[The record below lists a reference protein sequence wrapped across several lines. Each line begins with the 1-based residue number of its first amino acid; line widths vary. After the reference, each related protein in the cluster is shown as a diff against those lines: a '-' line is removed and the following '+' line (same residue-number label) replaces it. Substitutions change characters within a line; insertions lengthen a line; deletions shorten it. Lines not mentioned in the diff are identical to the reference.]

1 MCRREAEDQ
10 IIQICKRL
18 LFFILL
24 SINLIYCCSTNLYAE
39 KRILEG
45 NQKLEFVENFSGNYL
60 SWVFS
65 EKYGDVKSSNIFLT
79 KLSDNLKTN
88 DLIIKAFNSSLL
100 INDWS
105 ASKKL
110 AKKIVLFDK
119 HNFFANLVL
128 SVDHF
133 NNKNY
138 NNSLVFVENIKKAE
152 IDKNFLD
159 IIHAWI
165 SFAEDNDVNPSQ
177 VLGDHEKCIPVKCL
191 HLGLMSELQNK
202 KQISRKIYEKM
213 LNDYESSIRL
223 YEIFLAFF
231 NKTNDKK
238 KINLVFEKLS
248 FIDNNL
254 INEINLNDNVV
265 KKINGVSDSKDAL
278 AEIYFN
284 ISGWFYE
291 KKLYKFSVYF
301 GNIGLNLKQDF
312 PALRSLLANSY
323 KKINLFEYALKNLEK
338 IKEDSLYYN
347 AVILTQVEILDEIG
361 KTENIINLL
370 KDASKKTKSNNINML
385 LADSLRSSGLY
396 QESIKIYDSLIK
408 KINKPQQRDWGLFYS
423 RGIAYERIK
432 KWKKAE
438 RDFLMALELMPN
450 EPYVLNYL
458 GYSWLERKE
467 NLSEALELILIAAQ
481 QKPHDA
487 YIIDSLGWAYYLLG
501 EFSNS
506 IQILERAVSL
516 SPNDATLNDHLG
528 DAYWKVGR
536 TREAISQW
544 KRVLIFDP
552 KFKRKDEI
560 QRKIVSGI

>member
-1 MCRREAEDQ
+1 MCQREAEDQ
-10 IIQICKRL
+10 IIQICKRF
-18 LFFILL
+18 LFFILF
-24 SINLIYCCSTNLYAE
+24 SINLASFDSTKLYAE
-39 KRILEG
+39 KNFLEG
-45 NQKLEFVENFSGNYL
+45 NHKLGTVENFSGNYL
-60 SWVFS
+60 SWIFS
-65 EKYGDVKSSNIFLT
+65 EKYGDADSSNIFLT
-79 KLSDNLKTN
+79 KLSDSLKTK

-100 INDWS
+100 VNDWS
-105 ASKKL
+105 ASTKL
-110 AKKIVLFDK
+110 ARKIIRFDK

-128 SVDHF
+128 SADHF
-133 NNKNY
+133 NKKSY
-138 NNSLVFVENIKKAE
+138 INSLSFIENIKKTE
-152 IDKNFLD
+152 IDKSFLE

-165 SFAEDNDVNPSQ
+165 TFAKGNDVNPKQ
-177 VLGDHEKCIPVKCL
+177 ILGDYENCIPIKCL
-191 HLGLMSELQNK
+191 HLGLMNELQNK
-202 KQISRKIYEKM
+202 KQISREIYLKM
-213 LNDYESSIRL
+213 LNDYDSSIRL
-223 YEIFLAFF
+223 YEIFLSFF
-231 NKTNDKK
+231 NRTNDKD
-238 KINLVFEKLS
+238 KINIIYKKLS
-248 FIDNNL
+248 LIENNL
-254 INEINLNDNVV
+254 INEMIINDYNAKKLNGISN
-265 KKINGVSDSKDAL
+265 SKDAL

-301 GNIGLNLKQDF
+301 GNIGLNLKPDF

-361 KTENIINLL
+361 KTENLINLL
-370 KDASKKTKSNNINML
+370 KDASKKTKSNNINIL

-396 QESIKIYDSLIK
+396 DESIKIYDGLIK
-408 KINKPQQRDWGLFYS
+408 KINKPKKSDWGLFYS

-467 NLSEALELILIAAQ
+467 NLSEALELILIAAE

-501 EFSNS
+501 EFSSS

-560 QRKIVSGI
+560 QKKIVSGI